1 MANKMSNDAKLV
13 NLVFPQGVYLR
24 LYENFVCICKLTT
37 AALHDLYFQAIAYMA
52 GIKI

>member
-24 LYENFVCICKLTT
+24 LYENFMCVFACLQL
-37 AALHDLYFQAIAYMA
+37 LHCMISIF
-52 GIKI
+52 KP